1 VTPVATVRLIAG
13 REIRQRLRSKLFV
26 WTSVVIG
33 VLLSVLAALPGI
45 LGTFDSDR
53 DTATTPED
61 EAEPL
66 VLTVVGEELTDT
78 EHEALA
84 TVLGSFETVV
94 AATAGEAEEAVR
106 SEAADLGI
114 VPGERV
120 IARVQGVG
128 FNFGPDPSSAAA
140 DALALAA
147 VLDER
152 GASAAVG
159 DALTAPPL
167 EIQRVGEQDP
177 AEMSARLVVANLGV
191 VFLFAVLIMY
201 SSMIINGVIEEK
213 GSRVIELLIEAVPA
227 RQLMTGKVL
236 GLGIVGL
243 GQTIVIFGIPAVVL
257 MISAREIIPPGVGA
271 LAWLVVLWFA
281 LGYAF
286 YAVIAAGF
294 GALVSRPEEAQAV
307 LVPANVLM
315 ISGYLIGFV
324 AINAPDATFARVFG
338 WLPPTAPFVML
349 VRQILGDPTL
359 LEVVGSLVV
368 MLVAIVAATRLA
380 ARLYRGGIL
389 QVGARVPLRDAW
401 RGSGV

>member
-33 VLLSVLAALPGI
+33 VLLSGLAALPAI
-45 LGTFDSDR
+45 LGTFDTDR
-53 DTATTPED
+53 DAPAPDED
-61 EAEPL
+61 VEPM
-66 VLTVVGEELTDT
+66 VLAVVGDGLTAA
-78 EHEALA
+78 EHEALG
-84 TVLGSFETVV
+84 TVLGPFETVL
-94 AATAGEAEEAVR
+94 AASEGEAEEAVR
-106 SEAADLGI
+106 SEEVDLGI

-120 IARVQGVG
+120 IARSQGVG
-128 FNFGPDPSSAAA
+128 FTLGPDPSLAVA
-140 DALALAA
+140 DALALATLLEE
-147 VLDER
+147 V
-152 GASAAVG
+152 GASAVVG
-159 DALTAPPL
+159 DALTNPPL
-167 EIQRVGEQDP
+167 EVRRVGEQDP
-177 AEMSARLVVANLGV
+177 AELSARLVVANLGV

-243 GQTIVIFGIPAVVL
+243 GQTIVIFGVPAVVL
-257 MISAREIIPPGVGA
+257 TISARAIIPPGVGA

-315 ISGYLIGFV
+315 ISGYLIGFI
-324 AINAPDATFARVFG
+324 AINAPDAMFARVFG
-338 WLPPTAPFVML
+338 WFPPTAPFVML
-349 VRQILGDPTL
+349 VRQILGGPTVV
-359 LEVVGSLVV
+359 EVAGSIVL
-368 MLVAIVAATRLA
+368 MLVAIVAATLLA

>member
-1 VTPVATVRLIAG
+1 VTSLATVRLIAG

-33 VLLSVLAALPGI
+33 VLLSVVAALPAI
-45 LGTFDSDR
+45 LGTFDTDR
-53 DTATTPED
+53 EAAGPD
-61 EAEPL
+61 EEPDPL
-66 VLTVVGEELTDT
+66 VVAVVGGELTT
-78 EHEALA
+78 AEREALE
-84 TVLGSFETVV
+84 TVLGPFETTV
-94 AATAGEAEEAVR
+94 AASEEEAEGSVR
-106 SEAADLGI
+106 SEEVDLGV

-120 IARVQGVG
+120 IARGQGVG
-128 FNFGPDPSSAAA
+128 FQLGPDPSFAAA

-147 VLDER
+147 LLDEV
-152 GASAAVG
+152 GASAAIG
-159 DALTAPPL
+159 DALTTPPL

-177 AEMSARLVVANLGV
+177 AETAARLVVANLGV

-243 GQTIVIFGIPAVVL
+243 GQTLVIFGVPAVVL
-257 MISAREIIPPGVGA
+257 TISAREIIPAGVGA
-271 LAWLVVLWFA
+271 LAWLVVLWFV

-315 ISGYLIGFV
+315 IAGYLIGFV

-349 VRQILGDPTL
+349 VRQTLGDPTV
-359 LEVVGSLVV
+359 LEVTGSIVL
-368 MLVAIVAATRLA
+368 MLGAIVAATLLA

-389 QVGARVPLRDAW
+389 RVGARVPLRDAW